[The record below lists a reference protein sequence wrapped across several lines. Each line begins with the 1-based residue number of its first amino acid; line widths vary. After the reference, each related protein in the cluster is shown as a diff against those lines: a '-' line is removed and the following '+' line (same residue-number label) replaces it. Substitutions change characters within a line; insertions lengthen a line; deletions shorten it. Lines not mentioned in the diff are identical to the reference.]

1 MLTTHIQVA
10 AQFMMSQKSRRN
22 SKYLAIA
29 VVLVALTLVTIS
41 VAVAIGVSISVSME
55 SGESDG
61 LSVLVLILEVKGRPS
76 CPDYCKQ
83 FLCPLMSQHIKFVF
97 AKTLFHSIC
106 KCMYRGGVVT

>member
-1 MLTTHIQVA
+1 MDNLLTTHIQVA

-55 SGESDG
+55 SGESDS
-61 LSVLVLILEVKGRPS
+61 LSVLNFVLILEELQGET
-76 CPDYCKQ
+76 
-83 FLCPLMSQHIKFVF
+83 FMSR
-97 AKTLFHSIC
+97 LL
-106 KCMYRGGVVT
+106 